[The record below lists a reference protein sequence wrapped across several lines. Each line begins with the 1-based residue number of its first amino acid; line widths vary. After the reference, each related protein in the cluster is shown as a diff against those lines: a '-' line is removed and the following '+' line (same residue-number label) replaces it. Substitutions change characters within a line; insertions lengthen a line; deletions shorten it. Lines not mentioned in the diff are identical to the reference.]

1 MGGGRHK
8 PMGELHIPRSVQD
21 AVQQRTD
28 QLSESARRVL
38 TLAAIAGRRFDFALL
53 QELTEYDEQHLLQLI
68 RELIAAQLVVE
79 ESAEQFAFR
88 HALTR
93 QPTYADLLVPD
104 RNPLHLTIPHTID

>member
-79 ESAEQFAFR
+79 ESAEQLAFR

-93 QPTYADLLVPD
+93 QAIYADLLV
-104 RNPLHLTIPHTID
+104 RERKALHRRIAETL